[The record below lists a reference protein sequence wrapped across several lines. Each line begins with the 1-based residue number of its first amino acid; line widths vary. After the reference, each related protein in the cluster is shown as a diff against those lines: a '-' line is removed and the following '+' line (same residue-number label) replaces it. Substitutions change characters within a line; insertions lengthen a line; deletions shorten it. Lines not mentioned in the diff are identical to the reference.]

1 MKRFVSVICAAL
13 SAAACLLPLSA
24 CGSNGDLAV
33 IFGYALGSSMDQI
46 IAGEFADTGE
56 EDTEVPAEPFG
67 DIAGDYILDRITQG
81 DVTVYG
87 DEPFGDYSAAAEIFT
102 LRIDEDGYI
111 DIWVPWHDFL
121 NLRHLWG
128 DAVRSGDSFTFTCEE
143 VTLSGS
149 VSGSTV
155 TFSGDLNGKYTVL
168 QFTMAD

>member
-1 MKRFVSVICAAL
+1 MKRFVSVICVAL

-33 IFGYALGSSMDQI
+33 LFGYAMGSSLDEVI
-46 IAGEFADTGE
+46 SGEAADAD
-56 EDTEVPAEPFG
+56 EDNDETPAEPFG
-67 DIAGDYILDRITQG
+67 DIAGDYTLDYVTCG
-81 DVTVYG
+81 NVTVHG
-87 DEPFGDYSAAAEIFT
+87 DEPVGDYSAAAEIFT

-111 DIWVPWHDFL
+111 DIWVPWYDFL